1 MCVDTCPW
9 ALWLSLAELPREGGR
24 SFPVFVYFSPNGAL
38 CGSPIAPVL
47 ALWLSLSWAPRGGRG
62 RGGAFLLCVRLFL
75 IYLSIICHDL
85 PLGWCSVSRSLSSQG
100 GGPSFSVFF
109 YFRLIC
115 PLFRSKLAP
124 GLALWL
130 SLAELPRGGG
140 SFCVFVYL

>member
-1 MCVDTCPW
+1 M
-9 ALWLSLAELPREGGR
+9 GGG
-24 SFPVFVYFSPNGAL
+24 GAL
-38 CGSPIAPVL
+38 
-47 ALWLSLSWAPRGGRG
+47 
-62 RGGAFLLCVRLFL
+62 LLCVRLFL

-109 YFRLIC
+109 YFRLLC